1 MSVTYD
7 LACPALKLKTWVGQR
22 DYLYSSEG
30 DVQKLARFLHAT
42 EGQPLVFVSEH
53 QDSDEL
59 DACLYF
65 EGLDTA
71 PAAPQD
77 ERLKEF
83 AAEVKQ
89 LCKDFS
95 DLRDRPYMGDV
106 TSAIDSLLA
115 RFLEADQP

>member
-22 DYLYSSEG
+22 DYLYG
-30 DVQKLARFLHAT
+30 NHVDIAKLARFLHAT
-42 EGQPLVFVSEH
+42 AGQPLIFVSEH
-53 QDSDEL
+53 VDTDEIE
-59 DACLYF
+59 ACVYF
-65 EGLDTA
+65 EGM
-71 PAAPQD
+71 AAKTESAQSD
-77 ERLKEF
+77 VIGF

-106 TSAIDSLLA
+106 TAAIDSLLA
-115 RFLEADQP
+115 RFLEPEDQP